1 MREEGRE
8 REATRFN
15 LEVVEAR
22 SRSGGDWVTV
32 GHSPYG
38 GLLNMDR
45 EKKGRSMTWVAEGG
59 REKQGRSTVESSFA

>member
-1 MREEGRE
+1 M
-8 REATRFN
+8 
-15 LEVVEAR
+15 VEAR

-32 GHSPYG
+32 GHSSYG